1 MVALQIDTNAIGD
14 RGELIFQLSVT
25 AFHGKQPLFRP
36 RDLGQKW
43 PIADFVIELEG
54 KPGFFF
60 LVQVKTTRK
69 PITPKKRLP
78 VKLAKNLVG
87 LLIASPIPAY
97 LMAVHEPSR
106 ETFVVAPR
114 RLKNITNIATT
125 FPLNDPMVR
134 LNLHREVDSFWQGVT
149 RFSTNTSGFAD

>member
-1 MVALQIDTNAIGD
+1 MVAAQIDNNAIGD
-14 RGELIFQLSVT
+14 RGELIFQLCVT
-25 AFHGKQPLFRP
+25 SFHGKQPLFRP

-69 PITPKKRLP
+69 PITPKNRLP
-78 VKLAKNLVG
+78 VKLGKKLVG
-87 LLIASPIPAY
+87 LLIESPVPTY
-97 LMAVHEPSR
+97 LVAVHEPSR

-125 FPLNDPMVR
+125 FRLNDPKVR

-149 RFSTNTSGFAD
+149 RFSTNTSAFAD